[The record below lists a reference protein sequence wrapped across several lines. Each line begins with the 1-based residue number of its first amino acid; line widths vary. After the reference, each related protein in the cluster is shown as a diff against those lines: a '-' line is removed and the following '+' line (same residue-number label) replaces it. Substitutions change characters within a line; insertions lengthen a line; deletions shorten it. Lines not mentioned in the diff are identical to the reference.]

1 LEARLS
7 ARLKWVLYTLM
18 SLALAFGFPPL
29 FVAPDLT
36 LHFERLHIFLFNL
49 CAGGTILIYHT
60 EQRPNLSPKGI
71 AFCILAVI
79 YALLAFFECYG
90 PAVAAAWV
98 LAALVENVRERRF
111 GFFPKDFFDPRVRV
125 THKFHQASLLCLAIG
140 LFMSGLVI
148 LNNTFFHWVDLP
160 ALELRSFF
168 LGFSFP
174 LSLITMSV
182 MFSLVRD
189 QFSCSVRVLKNIAF
203 WVVNLGVILFFVFI
217 IFQRFGWQLFAS
229 SLLTVCVILIFTL
242 YMRLGIREQQ
252 KNFLTSGMCF
262 LLFTAVTG
270 MLYIGLHLHGDYDRD
285 SSMLLLRLHAFASL
299 YGWNLSGLAVLI
311 RYFDFPIRLHSS
323 RLIAV
328 HWLTV
333 TVLAPL
339 GTHYRPFAV
348 LALACYLWVLY
359 QMLFSRPSIG
369 LYSQPFGPETA

>member
-1 LEARLS
+1 MS

-217 IFQRFGWQLFAS
+217 ISNAS
-229 SLLTVCVILIFTL
+229 AGNC
-242 YMRLGIREQQ
+242 
-252 KNFLTSGMCF
+252 
-262 LLFTAVTG
+262 
-270 MLYIGLHLHGDYDRD
+270 
-285 SSMLLLRLHAFASL
+285 
-299 YGWNLSGLAVLI
+299 
-311 RYFDFPIRLHSS
+311 S
-323 RLIAV
+323 RHRCSPYA
-328 HWLTV
+328 
-333 TVLAPL
+333 
-339 GTHYRPFAV
+339 
-348 LALACYLWVLY
+348 
-359 QMLFSRPSIG
+359 
-369 LYSQPFGPETA
+369 